1 MQNENGL
8 TPAEREL
15 EGALGG
21 LRPTRA
27 VVDRDH
33 VMFVA
38 GRGSVRRQ
46 RRVWQGIS
54 TCLALMLAVSIFAR
68 PGAKVVEVGPEYV
81 RSERPDVTEVIL
93 VSEATESEDRES
105 LEMFWEGMRMRRAV
119 LDRGVEALPLPRARR
134 SRGGETSLTVESLE
148 DMLGSI

>member
-15 EGALGG
+15 EAALGG

-27 VVDRDH
+27 IVDRDH

-46 RRVWQGIS
+46 RRVWQGVS
-54 TCLALMLAVSIFAR
+54 TCLALMLAVSIFVR
-68 PGAKVVEVGPEYV
+68 PGAKVVEVGPEFV
-81 RSERPDVTEVIL
+81 RSERQDVVETTFA
-93 VSEATESEDRES
+93 SEAVEPVDTES
-105 LEMFWEGMRMRRAV
+105 LERFVECIRMRRAV
-119 LDRGVEALPLPRARR
+119 VDRGVEALPTLKARR
-134 SRGGETSLTVESLE
+134 SRGGETSLTVEGLD